1 MQKTPLKAPLKT
13 GFKNRAPWIA
23 IAIAIIAGVSSGHSR
38 AATPETTTTSFRDL
52 QVQVVGTGKPMLM
65 IPGLSSAASVWTET
79 CAALQPKVQCHIVQL
94 PGFAGAKPVQ
104 KDQWLNSMRD
114 ELLAY
119 VDEKKLDQPVV
130 MGHSLGGALALMLGS
145 EAPTRFERL
154 VIVDSLAFMGAA
166 RDPNATEA
174 SVKPMLQA
182 MRQQMLAASD
192 EQSANQIRM
201 MAPGMTRSPKG
212 AERITAW
219 GLASDRAT
227 TAQSM
232 TELWGT
238 DLRPALKKIQV
249 PTLLLGSWAAYQP
262 MGATKESTRQIFDTQ
277 YANLK
282 GVDIKL
288 SEAGYHFLMWDD
300 ADWLV
305 GEVKR
310 FVKL

>member
-1 MQKTPLKAPLKT
+1 MQKTPLKTGFKT
-13 GFKNRAPWIA
+13 GFKSRAPWFIL
-23 IAIAIIAGVSSGHSR
+23 AIAIITGISSGRSQ
-38 AATPETTTTSFRDL
+38 AATPEAATTSFRDL
-52 QVQVVGTGKPMLM
+52 QVQVVGTGKPVLM
-65 IPGLSSAASVWTET
+65 IPGLNSAASVWTET
-79 CAALQPKVQCHIVQL
+79 CAALQPQVQCHIVQL

-104 KDQWLNSMRD
+104 KDQWLSTMRD

-182 MRQQMLAASD
+182 MRQQMMAASE

-212 AERITAW
+212 AERITEW

-262 MGATKESTRQIFDTQ
+262 MGATKESTRHIFDTQ

-305 GEVKR
+305 SEVKR